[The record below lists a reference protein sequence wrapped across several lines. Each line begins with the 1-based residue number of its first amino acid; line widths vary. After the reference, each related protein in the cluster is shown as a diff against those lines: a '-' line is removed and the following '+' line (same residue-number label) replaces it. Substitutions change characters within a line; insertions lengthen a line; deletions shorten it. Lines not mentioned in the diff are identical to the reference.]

1 MSDNKNEVLSKEVDA
16 LGKGLEGL
24 SQVAGL
30 ASDSLADFIG
40 TMGTLVTVA
49 PEIEKGF
56 SVMHKWAG
64 SFLERIGD
72 STPIKNFSKSVTNH
86 VKEIGDAFSDLE
98 GNSKSI
104 SEVLHAFC
112 DSGRQKFNGLLQGVK
127 KFGEGTK
134 DNFNDLKDVVSNFSF
149 SNLKEK
155 IKGLPQT
162 MSEAMGNMGN
172 TLSSHASSI
181 GATAGKLL
189 SGGLIAG
196 VALAAAAVVGLVT
209 AFKHL
214 MDSNEEFREKIET
227 AWSKVT
233 EAFEPV
239 IEAFGRLKE
248 ALFGEDSGETPPL
261 VDAILEGAL
270 NIIDCVTQAAE
281 LIAEIVSGVFDFL
294 TELWMEHGEAIS
306 EFISGTIEVITEIIG
321 GIIDIVSGIIDVIVG
336 FFTGD
341 GNRISSGVSEM
352 WDGVTAIFSAAWD
365 VIKGVFSVVVD
376 FFAGI
381 WSGIKEA
388 FASVAEW
395 FGSLF
400 RGAWKGISS
409 AFDAAVDF
417 FSGIW
422 KGISKVFSSVS
433 SFFKSRFSAA
443 WTAVKNVF
451 SGVGSF
457 FSGIW
462 NTIKKIFTNIGTS
475 IGNAIGGAFK
485 NVVNSIIGFAQN
497 TINGFISAINGAI
510 KLINKIPGVSIGLI
524 SKLSIPRLAAGGLVD
539 AGQMF
544 VAREAG
550 PELVGSFGSRAA
562 VMNND
567 QIVTS
572 VSKGVYEAVKAAMSG
587 GDGSYTFH
595 IVNKLDGRE
604 IGRQVVNYHNGIV
617 KQTGASPLLV

>member
-1 MSDNKNEVLSKEVDA
+1 MEIISSVIAELPNIKEAANDVRKTFKDMN
-16 LGKGLEGL
+16 L
-24 SQVAGL
+24 
-30 ASDSLADFIG
+30 I
-40 TMGTLVTVA
+40 
-49 PEIEKGF
+49 
-56 SVMHKWAG
+56 
-64 SFLERIGD
+64 IGD
-72 STPIKNFSKSVTNH
+72 SEFIKNFAKHVTTNVEKIGESFSGLSDGTKSI
-86 VKEIGDAFSDLE
+86 KEILSG
-98 GNSKSI
+98 
-104 SEVLHAFC
+104 FC
-112 DSGRQKFNGLLQGVK
+112 DSGSEKFNKFKVDVGVFSANAK
-127 KFGEGTK
+127 GHFE
-134 DNFNDLKDVVSNFSF
+134 DLKKTISNFSF
-149 SNLKEK
+149 SDLKES
-155 IKGLPQT
+155 IKNLPET
-162 MSEAMGNMGN
+162 MSEAMGNLGN
-172 TLSSHASSI
+172 TLSANAGSI
-181 GATAGKLL
+181 GSTAGKLL

-196 VALAAAAVVGLVT
+196 IALAVAAVAGLVA

-214 MDSNEEFREKIET
+214 MESNEEFREKIET

-270 NIIDCVTQAAE
+270 NIIDCIAEAAE
-281 LIAEIVSGVFDFL
+281 LISEIVSGVFDFL
-294 TELWMEHGEAIS
+294 TELWMEHGESIS
-306 EFISGTIEVITEIIG
+306 EFISGTIETITEIIS

-365 VIKGVFSVVVD
+365 VIRDIFSVVVE

-388 FASVAEW
+388 FASAAEW
-395 FGSLF
+395 FGKIF
-400 RGAWKGISS
+400 RSAWKGISN

-433 SFFKSRFSAA
+433 SFFKSKFSAA

-462 NTIKKIFTNIGTS
+462 NTIKKTFTNIGTS

-485 NVVNSIIGFAQN
+485 KVVNSIIGFAQN
-497 TINGFISAINGAI
+497 TINGFISAINSAI

-572 VSKGVYEAVKAAMSG
+572 VSKGVYEAVRAAMSG
-587 GDGSYTFH
+587 SDGSYTFQ
-595 IVNKLDGRE
+595 IVNKLDGKE

-617 KQTGASPLLV
+617 KQTGTSPLLV

>member
-1 MSDNKNEVLSKEVDA
+1 MSDNKSELSKELDQI
-16 LGKGLEGL
+16 GKGLEGI

-30 ASDSLADFIG
+30 ANDSLADFIG
-40 TMGTLVTVA
+40 TLGTLVTA
-49 PEIEKGF
+49 ASELQGTF
-56 SVMHKWAG
+56 SVLHKWAG
-64 SFLERIGD
+64 D
-72 STPIKNFSKSVTNH
+72 FSKKIVDSKPIESFSQSVTTN
-86 VKEIGDAFSDLE
+86 VEKIGESFSSLSDGTKSIKEILSG
-98 GNSKSI
+98 
-104 SEVLHAFC
+104 FC
-112 DSGRQKFNGLLQGVK
+112 DSGREKFSGLLQGVK
-127 KFGEGTK
+127 KFGEGAK
-134 DNFNDLKDVVSNFSF
+134 ENFSTLKKTISSFSF
-149 SNLKEK
+149 SDLKES
-155 IKGLPQT
+155 IKNLPET
-162 MSEAMGNMGN
+162 MSEAMGKLGN
-172 TLSSHASSI
+172 TLSTHAGSI
-181 GATAGKLL
+181 GSTAGKLL

-196 VALAAAAVVGLVT
+196 IALAVAAVAGLVA

-214 MDSNEEFREKIET
+214 MESNEEFREKIEA

-270 NIIDCVTQAAE
+270 NIIDCIAEAAE
-281 LIAEIVSGVFDFL
+281 LISEIVSGVFDFL
-294 TELWMEHGEAIS
+294 TELWMEHGESIS
-306 EFISGTIEVITEIIG
+306 EFISGTIETITEIIS

-365 VIKGVFSVVVD
+365 VIRDIFSVVVE

-388 FASVAEW
+388 FASAAEW
-395 FGSLF
+395 FGKIF
-400 RGAWKGISS
+400 RSAWKGISN

-433 SFFKSRFSAA
+433 SFFKSKFSAA

-462 NTIKKIFTNIGTS
+462 NTIKKTFTNIGTS

-485 NVVNSIIGFAQN
+485 KVVNSIIGFAQN
-497 TINGFISAINGAI
+497 TINGFISAINSAI

-572 VSKGVYEAVKAAMSG
+572 VSKGVYEAVRAAMSG
-587 GDGSYTFH
+587 SDGSYTFQ
-595 IVNKLDGRE
+595 IVNKLDGKE

-617 KQTGASPLLV
+617 KQTGTSPLLV

>member
-1 MSDNKNEVLSKEVDA
+1 MKDNIKALSQ
-16 LGKGLEGL
+16 GLIDIGGSLSEITKAASEASEGL
-24 SQVAGL
+24 A
-30 ASDSLADFIG
+30 
-40 TMGTLVTVA
+40 GTL
-49 PEIEKGF
+49 EIIS
-56 SVMHKWAG
+56 SVIAELPNIKEAANDVRKTFKDMN
-64 SFLERIGD
+64 LIIGD
-72 STPIKNFSKSVTNH
+72 SEFIKNFAKHVTTNVEKIGESFSGLSDGTKSI
-86 VKEIGDAFSDLE
+86 KEILSG
-98 GNSKSI
+98 
-104 SEVLHAFC
+104 FC
-112 DSGRQKFNGLLQGVK
+112 DSGSEKFNKFKVDVGVFSANAK
-127 KFGEGTK
+127 GHFE
-134 DNFNDLKDVVSNFSF
+134 DLKKTISNFSF
-149 SNLKEK
+149 SDLKES
-155 IKGLPQT
+155 IKNLPET
-162 MSEAMGNMGN
+162 MSEAMGNLGN
-172 TLSSHASSI
+172 TLSANAGSI
-181 GATAGKLL
+181 GSTAGKLL

-196 VALAAAAVVGLVT
+196 IALAVAAVAGLVA

-214 MDSNEEFREKIET
+214 MESNEEFREKIET

-270 NIIDCVTQAAE
+270 NIIDCIAEAAE
-281 LIAEIVSGVFDFL
+281 LISEIVSGVFDFL
-294 TELWMEHGEAIS
+294 TELWMEHGESIS
-306 EFISGTIEVITEIIG
+306 EFISGTIETITEIIS

-365 VIKGVFSVVVD
+365 VIRDIFSVVVE

-388 FASVAEW
+388 FASAAEW
-395 FGSLF
+395 FGKIF
-400 RGAWKGISS
+400 RSAWKGISN

-422 KGISKVFSSVS
+422 
-433 SFFKSRFSAA
+433 
-443 WTAVKNVF
+443 
-451 SGVGSF
+451 
-457 FSGIW
+457 
-462 NTIKKIFTNIGTS
+462 NTIKKTFTNIGTS

-485 NVVNSIIGFAQN
+485 KVVNSIIGFAQN
-497 TINGFISAINGAI
+497 TINGFISAINSAI

-572 VSKGVYEAVKAAMSG
+572 VSKGVYEAVRAAMSG
-587 GDGSYTFH
+587 SDGSYTFQ
-595 IVNKLDGRE
+595 IVNKLDGKE

-617 KQTGASPLLV
+617 KQTGTSPLLV

>member
-1 MSDNKNEVLSKEVDA
+1 MSDNTSELSKELDQI
-16 LGKGLEGL
+16 GKGLEGI

-30 ASDSLADFIG
+30 ANDSLADFIG
-40 TMGTLVTVA
+40 TLGTLVTAASELQGTFAVL
-49 PEIEKGF
+49 
-56 SVMHKWAG
+56 HKWAG
-64 SFLERIGD
+64 D
-72 STPIKNFSKSVTNH
+72 FSKKIVDSKPIESFSQSVTTNVEKIGESLTDLKANGFN
-86 VKEIGDAFSDLE
+86 VKDTIA
-98 GNSKSI
+98 K
-104 SEVLHAFC
+104 FC
-112 DSGRQKFNGLLQGVK
+112 DSGRE
-127 KFGEGTK
+127 KFG
-134 DNFNDLKDVVSNFSF
+134 DLKDKISFFATNAKGHFDDLKNTISNFSF
-149 SNLKEK
+149 SDLKDK
-155 IKGLPQT
+155 IKDLPET
-162 MSEAMGNMGN
+162 MSEAMGKLGN
-172 TLSSHASSI
+172 TLSTHAGSI
-181 GATAGKLL
+181 GSTAGKLL

-196 VALAAAAVVGLVT
+196 IALAVAAVVGLVA

-214 MDSNEEFREKIET
+214 MDSNEEFREKIES

-248 ALFGEDSGETPPL
+248 TLFGEDSGEAPPL
-261 VDAILEGAL
+261 VDAILDGAL
-270 NIIDCVTQAAE
+270 NIIDCIAEAAE
-281 LIAEIVSGVFDFL
+281 LISEIVSGVFDFL

-306 EFISGTIEVITEIIG
+306 EFISGTIETITEIIS

-365 VIKGVFSVVVD
+365 VIKEIFSIVVD

-381 WSGIKEA
+381 WSDIKEA
-388 FASVAEW
+388 FASAAEW
-395 FGSLF
+395 FGKIF
-400 RGAWKGISS
+400 RSAWKGISN
-409 AFDAAVDF
+409 AFEAAVDF

-433 SFFKSRFSAA
+433 SFFKSRFGAA

-462 NTIKKIFTNIGTS
+462 STIKKTFTNIGTS

-485 NVVNSIIGFAQN
+485 KVVNSIIGFAQN

-510 KLINKIPGVSIGLI
+510 KLINNIPGVTIGLI
-524 SKLSIPRLAAGGLVD
+524 SKLNIPRLAEGGLVD

-550 PELVGSFGSRAA
+550 PELVGSFGSKAA

-587 GDGSYTFH
+587 SDGNYTFN

>member
-1 MSDNKNEVLSKEVDA
+1 MKDNIKALSQ
-16 LGKGLEGL
+16 GLIDIGGSLSEITKAASEASEGL
-24 SQVAGL
+24 A
-30 ASDSLADFIG
+30 
-40 TMGTLVTVA
+40 GTL
-49 PEIEKGF
+49 EIIS
-56 SVMHKWAG
+56 SVIAELPNIKEAANDVRKTFKDMN
-64 SFLERIGD
+64 LIIGD
-72 STPIKNFSKSVTNH
+72 SEFIKNFAKHVTTNVEKIGESFSGLSDGTKSI
-86 VKEIGDAFSDLE
+86 KEILSG
-98 GNSKSI
+98 
-104 SEVLHAFC
+104 FC
-112 DSGRQKFNGLLQGVK
+112 DSGSEKFNKFKVDVGVFSANAK
-127 KFGEGTK
+127 GHFE
-134 DNFNDLKDVVSNFSF
+134 DLKKTISNFSF
-149 SNLKEK
+149 SDLKES
-155 IKGLPQT
+155 IKNLPET
-162 MSEAMGNMGN
+162 MSEAMGNLGN
-172 TLSSHASSI
+172 TLSANAGSI
-181 GATAGKLL
+181 GSTAGKLL

-196 VALAAAAVVGLVT
+196 IALAVAAVAGLVA

-214 MDSNEEFREKIET
+214 MESNEEFREKIET

-270 NIIDCVTQAAE
+270 NIIDCIAEAAE
-281 LIAEIVSGVFDFL
+281 LISEIVSGVFDFL
-294 TELWMEHGEAIS
+294 TELWMEHGESIS
-306 EFISGTIEVITEIIG
+306 EFISGTIETITEII
-321 GIIDIVSGIIDVIVG
+321 
-336 FFTGD
+336 
-341 GNRISSGVSEM
+341 SGVSEM

-365 VIKGVFSVVVD
+365 VIRDIFSVVVE

-388 FASVAEW
+388 FASAAEW
-395 FGSLF
+395 FGKIF
-400 RGAWKGISS
+400 RSAWKGISN

-433 SFFKSRFSAA
+433 SFFKSKFSAA

-462 NTIKKIFTNIGTS
+462 NTIKKTFTNIGTS

-485 NVVNSIIGFAQN
+485 KVVNSIIGFAQN
-497 TINGFISAINGAI
+497 TINGFISAINSAI

-572 VSKGVYEAVKAAMSG
+572 VSKGVYEAVRAAMSG
-587 GDGSYTFH
+587 SDGSYTFQ
-595 IVNKLDGRE
+595 IVNKLDGKE

-617 KQTGASPLLV
+617 KQTGTSPLLV

>member
-1 MSDNKNEVLSKEVDA
+1 MKDNIKSLSQ
-16 LGKGLEGL
+16 GLIDIGGSLSEITKAASEASEGL
-24 SQVAGL
+24 A
-30 ASDSLADFIG
+30 
-40 TMGTLVTVA
+40 GTL
-49 PEIEKGF
+49 EIIS
-56 SVMHKWAG
+56 SVIAELPNIKEAAHDVRETFKDMN
-64 SFLERIGD
+64 LIIGD
-72 STPIKNFSKSVTNH
+72 SEFIENFAKSVTTNVEKIGESFSGLSNRTTS
-86 VKEIGDAFSDLE
+86 VKKILGS
-98 GNSKSI
+98 
-104 SEVLHAFC
+104 FC
-112 DSGRQKFNGLLQGVK
+112 DSGREKFSGLLQGVK
-127 KFGEGTK
+127 KFGEGAK
-134 DNFNDLKDVVSNFSF
+134 ENFSTLKNTISNFSF
-149 SNLKEK
+149 SDLKEK
-155 IKGLPQT
+155 IKNLPQT
-162 MSEAMGNMGN
+162 MSEAMGKLGN
-172 TLSSHASSI
+172 TLSTHAGSI
-181 GATAGKLL
+181 GSTAGKLL

-196 VALAAAAVVGLVT
+196 VALAAAALVGLVA

-214 MDSNEEFREKIET
+214 MESNEEFREKIET

-270 NIIDCVTQAAE
+270 NIIDCIAEAAE
-281 LIAEIVSGVFDFL
+281 LISEIVSGVFDFL

-306 EFISGTIEVITEIIG
+306 EFISGTIETITEIIS

-365 VIKGVFSVVVD
+365 VIKEIFSVVVD

-388 FASVAEW
+388 FASAAEW
-395 FGSLF
+395 FGKIF
-400 RGAWKGISS
+400 RSAWKGISN
-409 AFDAAVDF
+409 AFEAAVDF

-433 SFFKSRFSAA
+433 SYFKSKFSAA

-462 NTIKKIFTNIGTS
+462 STIKKTFTNIGTS

-485 NVVNSIIGFAQN
+485 KVVNSIIGFAQN

-510 KLINKIPGVSIGLI
+510 KLINKIPGVTIGLI
-524 SKLSIPRLAAGGLVD
+524 SKLNIPRLASGGLVD

-572 VSKGVYEAVKAAMSG
+572 VSKGVYEAVRAAMSG
-587 GDGSYTFH
+587 SDGNYTFH

>member
-1 MSDNKNEVLSKEVDA
+1 MDDNIKTLSESLKGLGEGLNVLSQAAE
-16 LGKGLEGL
+16 E
-24 SQVAGL
+24 SSNGL
-30 ASDSLADFIG
+30 AGFLQTVGTAIEVGASLKDTVEIINDKLGEFFKIIRDSGPMKA
-40 TMGTLVTVA
+40 
-49 PEIEKGF
+49 F
-56 SVMHKWAG
+56 SQ
-64 SFLERIGD
+64 
-72 STPIKNFSKSVTNH
+72 SVTTNVEKIGESLTDLKANGFN
-86 VKEIGDAFSDLE
+86 VKDTIAE
-98 GNSKSI
+98 
-104 SEVLHAFC
+104 FC
-112 DSGRQKFNGLLQGVK
+112 DSGREKFSGL
-127 KFGEGTK
+127 K
-134 DNFNDLKDVVSNFSF
+134 DKISFFATNAKGHFDDLKETISNFSF
-149 SNLKEK
+149 SNLKES
-155 IKGLPQT
+155 IKNLPET
-162 MSEAMGNMGN
+162 MSEAMGKLGN
-172 TLSSHASSI
+172 TLSTHAGSI
-181 GATAGKLL
+181 GSTAGKLL

-196 VALAAAAVVGLVT
+196 IALAVAAVAGLVA

-214 MDSNEEFREKIET
+214 MESNEEFREKIET

-270 NIIDCVTQAAE
+270 NIIDCIAEAAE
-281 LIAEIVSGVFDFL
+281 LISEIVSGVFDFL
-294 TELWMEHGEAIS
+294 TELWMEHGESIS
-306 EFISGTIEVITEIIG
+306 EFISGTIETITEIIS

-365 VIKGVFSVVVD
+365 VIRDIFSVVVE

-388 FASVAEW
+388 FASAAEW
-395 FGSLF
+395 FGKIF
-400 RGAWKGISS
+400 RSAWKGISN

-433 SFFKSRFSAA
+433 SFFKSKFSAA

-462 NTIKKIFTNIGTS
+462 NTIKKTFTNIGTS

-485 NVVNSIIGFAQN
+485 KVVNSIIGFAQN
-497 TINGFISAINGAI
+497 TINGFISAINSAI
-510 KLINKIPGVSIGLI
+510 RLINNIPGVTIGLI

-572 VSKGVYEAVKAAMSG
+572 VSKGVYEAVRAAMSG
-587 GDGSYTFH
+587 SDGSYTFH
-595 IVNKLDGRE
+595 IVNKLDGKE

-617 KQTGASPLLV
+617 KQTGTSPLLV